1 VGIPDNQ
8 GMNDDKRVSRYLS
21 GKTSYNPLL
30 DSDERLRLPK

>member
-21 GKTSYNPLL
+21 GKTSYNPRTSGQRREIALA
-30 DSDERLRLPK
+30 